1 METKTIL
8 VEKKN
13 HIAIITLNRPEKYN
27 AINLQ
32 MKNELYQVLDE
43 LDADSEEE
51 VSIELGKR
59 KSDV

>member
-1 METKTIL
+1 METTTIL

-13 HIAIITLNRPEKYN
+13 HIATITLNRPEKYN

>member
-1 METKTIL
+1 METTTIL

-13 HIAIITLNRPEKYN
+13 HIATITLNRPEKYN

-51 VSIELGKR
+51 VCN
-59 KSDV
+59 